1 MIFLIFLGGGVYSK
15 YEKIWRVAKTLRS
28 KWVNNLLIFM
38 EGIVFLTFTIHSRQ
52 KSRWWQPKYFLFS
65 SLPGE
70 MIQFDDHIFQR
81 GWFNHQQENPSTVA
95 PGQRP
100 SWATQVAQCCCVL
113 CRRLCLLV
121 RVFVTHRLR
130 KSFWGPHHEG
140 NTYEISDVWSHVP
153 QQKASKAK
161 DLGEIHCF
169 LGEVHSYLGENT
181 AKWALIKEFLVGCF
195 KSGDEKP
202 PSYMGELQWPQR
214 KAIVKIPRKPT

>member
-1 MIFLIFLGGGVYSK
+1 MKLMDPPPVTPPGCQTQTNEGLVVGIPGLPKKCDFPDFLIFLGGGVYSK

-52 KSRWWQPKYFLFS
+52 KSKWWQPKYFLFS

-130 KSFWGPHHEG
+130 KSF
-140 NTYEISDVWSHVP
+140 
-153 QQKASKAK
+153 
-161 DLGEIHCF
+161 
-169 LGEVHSYLGENT
+169 
-181 AKWALIKEFLVGCF
+181 
-195 KSGDEKP
+195 
-202 PSYMGELQWPQR
+202 
-214 KAIVKIPRKPT
+214 